1 MVDAFVVNADANRRR
16 HRDDNDDLGVGRA
29 VREYLAA
36 LREVDAPTGKSDR
49 EVSQPVQPFPGVAR
63 MSFYGR
69 FQSSPSLA
77 TISEC
82 SARNGRKPLVSGR
95 LVNNYLIIH

>member
-1 MVDAFVVNADANRRR
+1 MDAFGVNAGANGRR

-36 LREVDAPTGKSDR
+36 LREDDALTGKSDR
-49 EVSQPVQPFPGVAR
+49 KVSQPVQPLSGVAR

-69 FQSSPSLA
+69 GLPYQS
-77 TISEC
+77 
-82 SARNGRKPLVSGR
+82 G
-95 LVNNYLIIH
+95 